1 MTIGIIWQGSPYIT
15 RGGQRVI
22 FPFRKAEALF
32 YYLAIEKRATRDRLL
47 ALLWADMDEGTARK
61 NLRNGLYIIRKVM
74 GEELI
79 LTPSR
84 EMVEWNPEIQV
95 EALQG
100 HGEFLEGFVV
110 KDADG
115 YEGWLDFQRQTRR
128 EEERHILTE
137 TIQQRDQLENRRQ
150 ALHRLIEL
158 DEYDEVS
165 YRLLMQDY
173 SDSGQV
179 HRALELYQS
188 LVLKLRLD
196 LEIQPEEQTAALYE
210 NLLRVKTRQHESA
223 KPQKNYFYGRESEL
237 AALNVQWNRFCSGED
252 ACSVLIHGEA
262 GIGKSEI
269 LRQFLSMVDLKGI
282 RHFSASCYATE
293 ESAYYRPWE
302 GIYREVQSLAVG
314 GSKEVGAPIEKDG
327 LLNEKDLLNR
337 LVAEAEKTPIL
348 LSFEDIHWAD
358 SMSLNLMTRLLLKVR
373 NNRILMILTSR
384 VGTWQELGPL
394 LTEGR
399 KENLLTCL
407 PLKRFNPDET
417 REFAQGYLKSSGSK
431 AVAEN
436 LYKETEGNPFFVVE
450 YLNHVKKQGTPGMIT
465 PRMQDVLLSRLARI
479 RPESLKILDLVSVF
493 RDKVPLG
500 VLSEISG
507 RDEMDLVDLL
517 DELYQAD
524 LLREG
529 LGTDG
534 DVELFF
540 THQKLRDFVYERLS
554 ESKRRILF
562 RRIGELLALRY
573 QEAGRIRWDLLD
585 YYFEKAG
592 ERSRALGCGLNN
604 LYDYLEAT
612 YETFPVLPGREG
624 PEIETFFSEEDLGVE
639 LKRLEERLK
648 LLEKREGIDKSRVHR
663 LQWLHMDAR
672 YHIKIGSYVQGLN
685 ALEELKQLAAEA
697 KDPVWQVKAGFQEIF
712 YCINA
717 HRTAQME
724 LVVDETLEIAIQ
736 SHMELETAILLR
748 LKGFHRILVGA
759 YDDGDICLTDSLHR
773 FQRFEQPKRYAL
785 NIAAVYYYLG
795 ESRRFRKQWDDA
807 QNYYTEAIHLC
818 QDIGQEGRLTI
829 FYTQAGHGA
838 YESGDLGRA
847 DDCFRKALQL
857 YGNYDFRWGRSTACG
872 FQSLIRF
879 RQGNAKEALTLME
892 EAMLHAKRLGNPYE
906 MGLCN
911 RVRVEMRTLCKEA
924 PKQDAYVKKLTALT
938 DSLLDI
944 PSEPLGDRCYEIDVT
959 ERIRELSYSRSPHI
973 AE

>member
-1 MTIGIIWQGSPYIT
+1 MERLECGMAIGIAWQGPPCISQD
-15 RGGQRVI
+15 GQRII

-32 YYLAIEKRATRDRLL
+32 YYLAVEKRATRDRLL

-79 LTPSR
+79 LTPTR
-84 EMVEWNPEIQV
+84 EMVEWNPQFQIETL
-95 EALQG
+95 EG

-110 KDADG
+110 READG
-115 YEGWLDFQRQTRR
+115 YEGWLDFQRQSRR
-128 EEERHILTE
+128 EQERHVLTE
-137 TIQQRDQLENRRQ
+137 TIQQGQGQEDRRQ

-158 DEYDEVS
+158 DEYDEEA

-173 SDSGQV
+173 SDAGQV
-179 HRALELYQS
+179 HRALDLYQE
-188 LVLKLRLD
+188 LTQKLRRD
-196 LEIQPEEQTAALYE
+196 LEIQPEDQTAALYE
-210 NLLRVKTRQHESA
+210 SLLRVKTRQQEAA
-223 KPQKNYFYGRESEL
+223 KPQKSFFYGRAPEL
-237 AALNVQWNRFCSGED
+237 TALNGQWSRFCAGEP

-262 GIGKSEI
+262 GIGKSE
-269 LRQFLSMVDLKGI
+269 LLGQFLAMADLEGI
-282 RHFSASCYATE
+282 LSFSASCYATE

-302 GIYREVQSLAVG
+302 GIYRELS
-314 GSKEVGAPIEKDG
+314 GAGTDG
-327 LLNEKDLLNR
+327 LLNERELLELLSR
-337 LVAEAEKTPIL
+337 EAQKRPIL
-348 LSFEDIHWAD
+348 LCFEDIHWAD
-358 SMSLNLMTRLLLKVR
+358 PMSLNLMTRLLLKAR
-373 NNRILMILTSR
+373 NQRILMVLTSR

-399 KENLLTCL
+399 KENLLACL
-407 PLKRFNPDET
+407 ELKRFTPDET
-417 REFAQGYLKSSGSK
+417 REFAQGYLKSSGSQ
-431 AVAEN
+431 AVAAN

-450 YLNHVKKQGTPGMIT
+450 YLKHVKKQGTPGMIT

-479 RPESLKILDLVSVF
+479 RSESLKVLDLVSVF
-493 RDKVPLG
+493 RDRVPLG

-507 RDEMDLVDLL
+507 RDEMELIDLL
-517 DELYQAD
+517 DELYRAD

-529 LGTDG
+529 LGADG

-562 RRIGELLALRY
+562 RRIGEALAGRY
-573 QEAGRIRWDLLD
+573 KEAGRTRWDLLD

-604 LYDYLEAT
+604 LYGYLESA

-624 PEIETFFSEEDLGVE
+624 SDSETFFSEEDLGAE
-639 LKRLEERLK
+639 LKRLEERLL
-648 LLEKREGIDKSRVHR
+648 LLEKREGVDRSRTHR

-672 YHIKIGSYVQGLN
+672 YHIKIGSYIQGLK

-697 KDPVWQVKAGFQEIF
+697 NDPAWQVKAGFQEIF

-724 LVVDETLEIAIQ
+724 LVVDETLEIAIR

-759 YDDGDICLTDSLHR
+759 YDEGDICLTDALHR

-795 ESRRFRKQWDDA
+795 ESRRFRKQWEDA
-807 QNYYTEAIHLC
+807 QNYYSEAIRLC
-818 QDIGQEGRLTI
+818 QDMGQEGRLTI

-838 YESGDLGRA
+838 YESGDFSRA
-847 DDCFRKALQL
+847 ESNFRQALQL

-879 RQGNAKEALTLME
+879 RQGNAKEALSLME

-911 RVRVEMRTLCKEA
+911 RVRAEMRTLCQGVAK
-924 PKQDAYVKKLTALT
+924 PDAGVKKMTALM
-938 DSLLDI
+938 DPKFDI

-959 ERIRELSYSRSPHI
+959 ERIKGFGDSQSPRK